1 MVRLRGARGFTTQER
16 LKLLTG
22 VRHAL
27 LSGYK
32 RRRKRGV
39 SYFRER
45 KTKEFLEF
53 LERVRRAKDTPE
65 KVRAFL
71 VSTGIYNE
79 AGELTE
85 PYRPV
90 EVPAEAQS

>member
-32 RRRKRGV
+32 RRRKRGL

-53 LERVRRAKDTPE
+53 LERVRRAKDAP
-65 KVRAFL
+65 VRAFL

-85 PYRPV
+85 PYRLI

>member
-1 MVRLRGARGFTTQER
+1 VIAVNEKQL
-16 LKLLTG
+16 
-22 VRHAL
+22 
-27 LSGYK
+27 
-32 RRRKRGV
+32 
-39 SYFRER
+39 
-45 KTKEFLEF
+45 KEFLES
-53 LERVRRAKDTPE
+53 LERVRQANDTPE

-90 EVPAEAQS
+90 EVPAEA